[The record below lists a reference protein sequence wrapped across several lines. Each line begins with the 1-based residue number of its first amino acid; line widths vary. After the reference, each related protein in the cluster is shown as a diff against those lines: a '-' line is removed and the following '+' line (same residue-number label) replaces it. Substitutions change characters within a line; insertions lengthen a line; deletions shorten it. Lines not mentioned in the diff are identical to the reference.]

1 MPLQLNP
8 AWLAPQAL
16 ETASA
21 HFSDEVQHEDIAI
34 CELVQQRLGSGSY
47 FAGRLNPKRESGV
60 HHFHELYRQALRA

>member
-1 MPLQLNP
+1 MPLQLDP

-21 HFSDEVQHEDIAI
+21 LDIAI

-47 FAGRLNPKRESGV
+47 FAGRLNPKRESGE